1 MCPPSSIGI
10 GKRFKMPKFIEIKAV
25 INKSKVKLFC
35 AAFEVISV
43 MVIIPPKFFASTSP
57 LMSFII
63 PLMMSVEA

>member
-1 MCPPSSIGI
+1 
-10 GKRFKMPKFIEIKAV
+10 MPKFIEIKAV